1 MSIYDS
7 LRSFSVSIR
16 CSTGDGEIAS
26 QVALLSPDETFADL
40 HRDGQAAWE
49 GVELR
54 RRPGMWHFLYRGI
67 VAGNASGDPV
77 DLARAMRI
85 TKAFTLPYSSLRI
98 RRPTSTTMQA
108 SAAVAVMHIALITG
122 MCLARVPRD
131 PARRVIGSL
140 WIRTGHQT
148 IRA

>member
-77 DLARAMRI
+77 DLARAVRI

-98 RRPTSTTMQA
+98 RQA
-108 SAAVAVMHIALITG
+108 DLYDDAGFCGSCGNAYCFDHWNVSRSGASGSCPQGHWKSL
-122 MCLARVPRD
+122 D
-131 PARRVIGSL
+131 PNWSPDD
-140 WIRTGHQT
+140 
-148 IRA
+148 